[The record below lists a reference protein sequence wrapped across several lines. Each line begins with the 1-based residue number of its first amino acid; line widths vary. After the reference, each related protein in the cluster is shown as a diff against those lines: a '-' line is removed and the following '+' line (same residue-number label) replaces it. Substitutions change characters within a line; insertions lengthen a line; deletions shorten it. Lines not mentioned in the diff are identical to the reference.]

1 MNDAGGKT
9 GSEPCK
15 RRGLVRTLR
24 LAVWVRENEELPAAD
39 AASTLFR
46 FFRSKH
52 VGDLKLAAN
61 LALILLVCHIVLVLA
76 YSFIPPTT
84 NSASPNTSSSAN
96 SASPNTSPSAN
107 SASPNPSPSASS
119 VAPPNSIEIE
129 KAKIEKAKSIA
140 LWNMIAHIFEVLSKY
155 VGPAITIYGAIVAW
169 AYLAASKRL
178 GIIDLFACE
187 IKTLCRV
194 GTIFDVGKR
203 YVAMYQNRL
212 DIAENRAGTGGVPA
226 VAQSPPV
233 PMTDELLSRSSVS
246 QEHYFP
252 IFDIE
257 FQRSGVLEALLVGYI
272 TEYYTYMKT
281 VRDLQRIF
289 ASNQRFTSREIW
301 RRSAAWHGQSRH
313 VARDRGRHHLRPV
326 PGL

>member
-1 MNDAGGKT
+1 M
-9 GSEPCK
+9 
-15 RRGLVRTLR
+15 
-24 LAVWVRENEELPAAD
+24 
-39 AASTLFR
+39 
-46 FFRSKH
+46 
-52 VGDLKLAAN
+52 
-61 LALILLVCHIVLVLA
+61 
-76 YSFIPPTT
+76 
-84 NSASPNTSSSAN
+84 
-96 SASPNTSPSAN
+96 
-107 SASPNPSPSASS
+107 
-119 VAPPNSIEIE
+119 
-129 KAKIEKAKSIA
+129 
-140 LWNMIAHIFEVLSKY
+140 LSKY

-169 AYLAASKRL
+169 AYLSASKRL

-252 IFDIE
+252 IFDNNSSDLE
-257 FQRSGVLEALLVGYI
+257 SLEALLVGYI

-289 ASNQRFTSREIW
+289 ASINNSASREIW